1 MIANIKRYAMRNIT
15 LTDLIMT
22 NITIAEKE
30 FMYFH
35 AGTSG
40 SFTTALINAMLR
52 ADRINTAKLKLGFP
66 ELGEVV
72 DRYKNESGYWEDL
85 CSRWEHTIKNTSTA
99 PE

>member
-15 LTDLIMT
+15 LIERTMT
-22 NITIAEKE
+22 NLTIAEQD
-30 FMYFH
+30 FMYFQ
-35 AGTSG
+35 AGTAG

-52 ADRINTAKLKLGFP
+52 ADHNNLTKLKFGFP

-85 CSRWEHTIKNTSTA
+85 YARWNTVKNTEDL